1 MVTMRLKADGLEAV
15 ELALDRFRQNMT
27 DARPTME
34 RMAVWVRTV
43 VFAETFEKRGPGG
56 ATWAPLSPRYAD
68 WKARVRPGAPIMVFD
83 GDLRRSMTS
92 RRGGVF
98 EVSATGFE
106 VGTDVPYARYHQDG
120 GPNLPRRPLI
130 GDLTQGQK
138 RELVKMLQRDI
149 VEGVAQ

>member
-1 MVTMRLKADGLEAV
+1 MRLKADGLEAV
-15 ELALDRFRQNMT
+15 ELSLDRFRQNMT
-27 DARPTME
+27 QAQPTME

-43 VFAETFEKRGPGG
+43 VFAQTFENRGPAGSPWP
-56 ATWAPLSPRYAD
+56 ALSPRYAG
-68 WKARVRPGAPIMVFD
+68 WKARVRPGAPLMVFD

-92 RRGGVF
+92 PRGGVF

-120 GPNLPRRPLI
+120 GGSLPRRLLI
-130 GDLTQGQK
+130 GDVTREQK
-138 RELVKMLQRDI
+138 RALVKMLQRDI